1 MRIKQSAVAGI
12 FYPDNADEL
21 ALIVS
26 QLLAKNPQQGCMPVA
41 IQVPH
46 AGLIYSGGIAAR
58 AYNRIRRY
66 LNSISRIVILGP
78 AHRVPLQGMAVMDA
92 GLWQT
97 PLGQVQLDNVLTDA
111 LISEGRVSVNDMAH
125 AQEHCLEV
133 QLPFLQVLD
142 GECRVLPVLVGQTP
156 LSSVS
161 ALIGRVLKEPGVLV
175 VISSDLSHFHSYSEA
190 NLIDRA
196 TLQQINSLN
205 AEITPQQACGCYAL
219 NGLLAY
225 ASDHGLKAE
234 NLGYCNSG
242 DTAGDKSSV
251 VGYSSYAFY

>member
-1 MRIKQSAVAGI
+1 MRIKQSAVAGM

-21 ALIVS
+21 AFIVS
-26 QLLAKNPQQGCMPVA
+26 QLLVDNPQQGCMPVA
-41 IQVPH
+41 LQVPH

-58 AYNRIRRY
+58 AYNRIRPY
-66 LNSISRIVILGP
+66 LNSIGRIVLLGP

-97 PLGQVQLDNVLTDA
+97 PLGQIQIDSVLSDA
-111 LISEGRVSVNDMAH
+111 LVREGLVVVNDQAH

-142 GECRVLPVLVGQTP
+142 GEYRILPVLVGQTS
-156 LSSVS
+156 LARVS
-161 ALIGRVLKEPGVLV
+161 ALIGRVLKEPGTLV
-175 VISSDLSHFHSYSEA
+175 VISSDLSHFHTYSEA

-196 TLQQINSLN
+196 TLRQINQLN
-205 AEITPQQACGCYAL
+205 TDITAQQACGCYAL

-225 ASDHGLKAE
+225 AADNGLKAE

-242 DTAGDKSSV
+242 DTAGDKSRV